1 MQNLES
7 LRSGGYRD
15 QGLQKLK
22 LSEPLYEFPG
32 EILDLADTLEH
43 LDLSGTGLSTLPEDF
58 SQLQKLKIAF
68 FSDCRFTVF
77 PKQLAACPELEMV
90 AFRSNG
96 MTTIPEGALPS
107 KLRWLILT
115 NNRIEAL
122 PRGIGRCSR
131 LQKCMLAGN
140 SLSTLPDDM
149 SACHKL
155 GLLRLSANNFAG
167 LPPWLFEM
175 PELAFLSVA
184 GNPCCAVSLDE
195 ELALLRKVEW
205 HDLEIGSLLGHGASG
220 DIFKASWTLADSV
233 VEQVAVKLFKGEVTS
248 DGTPL
253 DEMAACLA
261 AGSHDNLISTL
272 ASIQGHPEK
281 HGLIMQLIPP
291 HYQTLGLPPSLQTC
305 TRDRYGTDNP
315 LFLETALE
323 ILRGIAAAACHLHSR
338 KVSHCDLYAH
348 NILVNETGHA
358 LLGDFGAATIY
369 EHLDGFDFEK
379 LEVLAFGH
387 LVEDMLG
394 LVNIK
399 EEDGRGQ
406 KALREL
412 QKLHTHC
419 STPVVCERL
428 TFAQAVREIRAVTM
442 HINEADP

>member
-1 MQNLES
+1 MQDLAT
-7 LRSGGYRD
+7 LRSGGYRGH
-15 QGLQKLK
+15 GLQKLK
-22 LSEPLYEFPG
+22 LFGPLNGFPR

-58 SQLQKLKIAF
+58 GQLQKLKIAF
-68 FSDCRFTVF
+68 FSDCHFTVF

-96 MTTIPEGALPS
+96 MTTIPEDALPS

-115 NNRIEAL
+115 NNRIKAL
-122 PRGIGRCSR
+122 PRSIGRCSR

-140 SLSTLPDDM
+140 SLTTLPDDM

-155 GLLRLSANNFAG
+155 GLLRLSANKFAD

-195 ELALLRKVEW
+195 ELALLRKVGW
-205 HDLEIGSLLGHGASG
+205 RDLEVGSLLGHGASG
-220 DIFKASWTLADSV
+220 DIFKARWVVADSV

-305 TRDRYGTDNP
+305 TRDRYETDKS
-315 LFLETALE
+315 LSLDTVLE
-323 ILRGIAAAACHLHSR
+323 ILRGVAAAARHLHSR

-348 NILVNETGHA
+348 NILFNETGHA

-369 EHLDGFDFEK
+369 EHLDGFDFER
-379 LEVLAFGH
+379 LEVLALGH

-394 LVNIK
+394 LVNVK
-399 EEDGRGQ
+399 EDDGKGQ
-406 KALREL
+406 KALQEL
-412 QKLHTHC
+412 RMLHTRC
-419 STPVVCERL
+419 STPTVRERP
-428 TFAQAVREIRAVTM
+428 TFAEVVGEMQAATRECQ
-442 HINEADP
+442 

>member
-1 MQNLES
+1 MQVLET
-7 LRSGGYRD
+7 LRNGGYRG

-22 LSEPLYEFPG
+22 LSEPLDGFPR
-32 EILDLADTLEH
+32 EILDLGDTLEH

-58 SQLQKLKIAF
+58 GRLQKLKIAF
-68 FSDCRFTVF
+68 FSDCRFTLF

-96 MTTIPEGALPS
+96 MTAIPQGALPS
-107 KLRWLILT
+107 TLRWLILT
-115 NNRIEAL
+115 DNRIEEL
-122 PRGIGRCSR
+122 PKDVGHCSR

-140 SLSTLPDDM
+140 SLTTLPEEM

-155 GLLRLSANNFAG
+155 GLLRLSANNLAD

-184 GNPCCAVSLDE
+184 GNPCCAVSLDQ
-195 ELALLRKVEW
+195 ELALLRKVGW
-205 HDLEIGSLLGHGASG
+205 DDLEVGSLLGHGASG
-220 DIFKASWTLADSV
+220 DIFKARWTMADSV
-233 VEQVAVKLFKGEVTS
+233 VEEVAVKLFKGKVTS

-261 AGSHDNLISTL
+261 AGSHVNLISTL

-305 TRDRYGTDNP
+305 TRDRYETGKQQSLGTV
-315 LFLETALE
+315 LE
-323 ILRGIAAAACHLHSR
+323 ILRGVAAAARHLHSR
-338 KVSHCDLYAH
+338 NVSHCDLYAH
-348 NILVNETGHA
+348 NILFDETGHS

-369 EHLDGFDFEK
+369 EHLGGFDFEK

-394 LVNIK
+394 LANVA
-399 EEDGRGQ
+399 EEDGQGQ
-406 KALREL
+406 KSLQELR
-412 QKLHTHC
+412 KLHTRC
-419 STPVVCERL
+419 SAPIVRERP
-428 TFAQAVREIRAVTM
+428 TFAEAVEEMQAMTVGQGEV
-442 HINEADP
+442 EP

>member
-1 MQNLES
+1 MQDLAT
-7 LRSGGYRD
+7 LRSGGYRGR
-15 QGLQKLK
+15 GLQKLK
-22 LSEPLYEFPG
+22 LSEPLNGFPR
-32 EILDLADTLEH
+32 EILDLADTLEY

-68 FSDCRFTVF
+68 FSDCHFTVF

-90 AFRSNG
+90 AFRSNA
-96 MTTIPEGALPS
+96 MAAIPEGALPFN
-107 KLRWLILT
+107 LRWLILT

-122 PRGIGRCSR
+122 PESIGRCSR

-140 SLSTLPDDM
+140 SLTTLPDGM

-155 GLLRLSANNFAG
+155 GLLRLSANKFAE
-167 LPPWLFEM
+167 LPPWLFEL

-195 ELALLRKVEW
+195 ELALLRKVGW

-220 DIFKASWTLADSV
+220 DIFKARWVVADSV

-261 AGSHDNLISTL
+261 AGSHGNLISTL

-291 HYQTLGLPPSLQTC
+291 RYQTLGLPPSLQTC
-305 TRDRYGTDNP
+305 TRDRYETDKP
-315 LFLETALE
+315 LSLETVLE
-323 ILRGIAAAACHLHSR
+323 ILRGVAAAARHLHSR

-348 NILVNETGHA
+348 NILFNETGHA

-379 LEVLAFGH
+379 LEVLALGH

-394 LVNIK
+394 LVNVK
-399 EEDGRGQ
+399 EEDSKGQ
-406 KALREL
+406 KVLQELRM
-412 QKLHTHC
+412 LHTRC
-419 STPVVCERL
+419 STPIVRARP
-428 TFAQAVREIRAVTM
+428 TFAEVAGGMQAATRECQ
-442 HINEADP
+442 

>member
-1 MQNLES
+1 MQDLET
-7 LRSGGYRD
+7 LKNGGYRR

-22 LSEPLYEFPG
+22 LTKPLNEFPL

-43 LDLSGTGLSTLPEDF
+43 LDLSGSGLSTLPEDF
-58 SQLQKLKIAF
+58 SRLQKLKIAF
-68 FSDCRFTVF
+68 FSDCHFTVF
-77 PKQLAACPELEMV
+77 PEQLAACPELEMV

-96 MTTIPEGALPS
+96 MTTIPESALPS
-107 KLRWLILT
+107 RLRWLILT
-115 NNRIEAL
+115 NNRIGAL
-122 PRGIGRCSR
+122 PKGIGRCSR

-140 SLSTLPDDM
+140 SLTTLPKEM
-149 SACHKL
+149 SACRKL

-167 LPPWLFEM
+167 LPLWLFEM

-195 ELALLRKVEW
+195 ELALLRKVGW
-205 HDLEIGSLLGHGASG
+205 DDLEIGSLLGHGASG
-220 DIFKASWTLADSV
+220 DIFKAKWMAADPMV
-233 VEQVAVKLFKGEVTS
+233 KEVAVKLFKGEVTS

-272 ASIQGHPEK
+272 ASIQGHSER

-305 TRDRYGTDNP
+305 TRDRYETGKP
-315 LFLETALE
+315 LSLGAVSE
-323 ILRGIAAAACHLHSR
+323 ILRGVAAAACHLHSR

-348 NILVNETGHA
+348 NILFDETGHA

-369 EHLDGFDFEK
+369 EHLGGFDFEK

-394 LVNIK
+394 LANVT
-399 EEDGRGQ
+399 EEDDKGQ
-406 KALREL
+406 KALQVLR
-412 QKLHTHC
+412 KLHTRC
-419 STPVVCERL
+419 STPIVRERP
-428 TFAQAVREIRAVTM
+428 TFAEAVEEMQAIAVSVREVSS
-442 HINEADP
+442 

>member
-1 MQNLES
+1 M
-7 LRSGGYRD
+7 
-15 QGLQKLK
+15 
-22 LSEPLYEFPG
+22 
-32 EILDLADTLEH
+32 
-43 LDLSGTGLSTLPEDF
+43 
-58 SQLQKLKIAF
+58 
-68 FSDCRFTVF
+68 
-77 PKQLAACPELEMV
+77 AA
-90 AFRSNG
+90 
-96 MTTIPEGALPS
+96 IPEGALPFN
-107 KLRWLILT
+107 LRWLILT

-122 PRGIGRCSR
+122 PESIGRCSR

-140 SLSTLPDDM
+140 SLTTLPDGM

-155 GLLRLSANNFAG
+155 GLLRLSANKFAE
-167 LPPWLFEM
+167 LPPWLFEL

-195 ELALLRKVEW
+195 ELALLRKV
-205 HDLEIGSLLGHGASG
+205 GGM
-220 DIFKASWTLADSV
+220 TLRSEACSATELPAISSRRVADSV

-261 AGSHDNLISTL
+261 AGSHGNLISTL

-305 TRDRYGTDNP
+305 TRDRYETDKP
-315 LFLETALE
+315 LSLETVLE
-323 ILRGIAAAACHLHSR
+323 ILRGVAAAARHLHSR

-348 NILVNETGHA
+348 NILFNETGHA

-379 LEVLAFGH
+379 LEVLALGH

-394 LVNIK
+394 LVNVK
-399 EEDGRGQ
+399 EEDSKGRRCFKSCGCCTLAAQ
-406 KALREL
+406 PQLCVRD
-412 QKLHTHC
+412 
-419 STPVVCERL
+419 RL
-428 TFAQAVREIRAVTM
+428 SRK
-442 HINEADP
+442 

>member
-1 MQNLES
+1 MQDLAT
-7 LRSGGYRD
+7 LRSGGYRGR
-15 QGLQKLK
+15 GLQKLK
-22 LSEPLYEFPG
+22 LSEPLNGFPR
-32 EILDLADTLEH
+32 EILDLADTLEY

-58 SQLQKLKIAF
+58 SQLQKLNIAF
-68 FSDCRFTVF
+68 FSDCHFTVF

-90 AFRSNG
+90 AFRSNA
-96 MTTIPEGALPS
+96 MTAIPEGALPFN
-107 KLRWLILT
+107 LRWLILT

-122 PRGIGRCSR
+122 PESIGRCSR

-140 SLSTLPDDM
+140 SLTTLPDGM

-155 GLLRLSANNFAG
+155 GLLRLSANNFAE
-167 LPPWLFEM
+167 LPPWLFEL

-195 ELALLRKVEW
+195 ELALLRKVGW

-220 DIFKASWTLADSV
+220 DIFKARWVVADSV

-261 AGSHDNLISTL
+261 AGSHGNLISTL

-281 HGLIMQLIPP
+281 HGLIMQLIP
-291 HYQTLGLPPSLQTC
+291 LI
-305 TRDRYGTDNP
+305 TRLLAFRLHCRPTDKP
-315 LFLETALE
+315 LSLETVLE
-323 ILRGIAAAACHLHSR
+323 ILRGVAAAARHLHSR

-348 NILVNETGHA
+348 NILFNETGHA

-379 LEVLAFGH
+379 LEVLALGH

-394 LVNIK
+394 LVNVK
-399 EEDGRGQ
+399 EEDSKGQ
-406 KALREL
+406 KVLQELRM
-412 QKLHTHC
+412 LHTRC
-419 STPVVCERL
+419 STPIVRARP
-428 TFAQAVREIRAVTM
+428 TFAEVVGGMQAATRECQ
-442 HINEADP
+442 